1 MKIFLVGVSCVG
13 KTTIGKH
20 LADRIGC
27 QFIDFDE
34 EIERYFLMP
43 ISKIKARFFSERS
56 FRTEACKILKQ
67 ITELNGDR
75 VVALPP
81 SGLMDSYW
89 RILKKSD
96 SIIIVL
102 KDRPEDI
109 LDRITF
115 FDDDSMP
122 IHKEL
127 TPKERV
133 HYLKDI
139 KKDMTYFGK
148 SYSRA
153 HHTVDIAGLGI
164 EGSVGKIINCLQEKP
179 DILTI

>member
-20 LADRIGC
+20 LADRIEY

-43 ISKIKARFFSERS
+43 ISRIKARFFSEHS
-56 FRTEACKILKQ
+56 FRAEASKILKRIIEQ
-67 ITELNGDR
+67 TGDH
-75 VVALPP
+75 VVAMPP

-89 RILKKSD
+89 KILKKSD

-102 KDRPEDI
+102 KDRPENI

-122 IHKEL
+122 VRKEL

-153 HHTVDIAGLGI
+153 QHTVDIAGLGI

-179 DILTI
+179 EILTI

>member
-1 MKIFLVGVSCVG
+1 MKIFLVGVSCIG

-20 LADRIGC
+20 LADRIER

-56 FRTEACKILKQ
+56 FRTEASKILKRIIEQ
-67 ITELNGDR
+67 NEDR
-75 VVALPP
+75 IVAMPP

-96 SIIIVL
+96 SMIIVL
-102 KDRPEDI
+102 KDRPENI

-115 FDDDSMP
+115 FDEDSKP

-127 TPKERV
+127 KPKERIY
-133 HYLKDI
+133 YLKDI

-153 HHTVDIAGLGI
+153 HCTVDIAGLGI
-164 EGSVGKIINCLQEKP
+164 EGSVGKIISCLREP
-179 DILTI
+179 EILTV

>member
-20 LADRIGC
+20 LADWIEY

-34 EIERYFLMP
+34 EIEEYFLMP
-43 ISKIKARFFSERS
+43 ISKIKAQFFSERS

-67 ITELNGDR
+67 ITEQNGDS

-102 KDRPEDI
+102 KDRPENI

-115 FDDDSMP
+115 FDEDSTP

-133 HYLKDI
+133 HCLKDI
-139 KKDMTYFGK
+139 KRDMTYFGK